1 LKYRDAWLTYRNL
14 GHVDA
19 NGAWVA
25 PISFVESQQLPKA
38 MLNVFFELD
47 NLISKMQA
55 KQAKKN
61 KVKKPR

>member
-1 LKYRDAWLTYRNL
+1 
-14 GHVDA
+14 VDA